1 MPESQNWER
10 RWPLFFTGNLYA
22 MSEFSSSTITI
33 DAPMSEV
40 GTTLFAV
47 ASYPEWSSAFK
58 KVDVQESDAQGRVV
72 KASLSVD
79 AGALKDV
86 VTLIFDWSQAPDK
99 VTFSLDDANL
109 LTKMEGAYLLKSL
122 DSESTSVTYEL
133 SVGLS
138 MPIPAM
144 MIAKQEKSTI
154 DSALK
159 QLKEHLEG

>member
-1 MPESQNWER
+1 
-10 RWPLFFTGNLYA
+10 

-33 DAPMSEV
+33 EASITEV
-40 GTTLFAV
+40 GATLFAV
-47 ASYPEWSSAFK
+47 SSYPDWSSSFK
-58 KVDVQESDAQGRVV
+58 KVDVLATDSEGRAT
-72 KASLSVD
+72 KAKLTVD
-79 AGALKDV
+79 AGAVKDV
-86 VTLIFDWSQAPDK
+86 VTLDFDWSQAPSK
-99 VTFSLDDANL
+99 VSFTLDDANI
-109 LTKMEGAYLLKSL
+109 LTKMDGAYLLKSL
-122 DSESTSVTYEL
+122 DADSTSVTYEL

>member
-1 MPESQNWER
+1 
-10 RWPLFFTGNLYA
+10 
-22 MSEFSSSTITI
+22 MSDFSSSTITI
-33 DAPMSEV
+33 DAPIAEV
-40 GTTLFAV
+40 GATLFAV
-47 ASYPEWSSAFK
+47 GSYPEWSGAFK
-58 KVDVQESDAQGRVV
+58 KVDVLATDSEGRAT
-72 KASLSVD
+72 KAKLTVD
-79 AGALKDV
+79 AGAVRDV
-86 VTLIFDWSQAPDK
+86 VTLDFDWSQAPSK
-99 VTFSLDDANL
+99 VTFSLDDANI

-122 DSESTSVTYEL
+122 DADSTSVTYEL